1 MNKCFGK
8 IKDFVPVREEGT
20 RVVVSYGKEK
30 VNKTY
35 AEWREVPLSKKQVPN
50 VGLKEVKEAVINDI
64 NSRVKEAIVSGFV
77 WNDKP
82 VWLSVENQLNFS
94 QSIAP
99 VLLKIGEQEDG
110 TPVTHEFAT
119 AEELKDFNTACA
131 MWKQQCLQ
139 AGYHEKDGIDWSVY
153 EALFPTAKNENNV

>member
-20 RVVVSYGKEK
+20 RVVVSYGMEK

-35 AEWREVPLSKKQVPN
+35 AEWREVALGRKQVPN

-94 QSIAP
+94 QGVVP
-99 VLLKIGEQEDG
+99 VTLKIGEQEDG
-110 TPVTHEFAT
+110 TPIYHKFDTD
-119 AEELKDFNTACA
+119 EELRAFNDDCNV
-131 MWKQQCLQ
+131 WKQQCL
-139 AGYHEKDGIDWSVY
+139 AEGYKEKDGIDWNAY
-153 EALFPTAKNENNV
+153 KRNFE